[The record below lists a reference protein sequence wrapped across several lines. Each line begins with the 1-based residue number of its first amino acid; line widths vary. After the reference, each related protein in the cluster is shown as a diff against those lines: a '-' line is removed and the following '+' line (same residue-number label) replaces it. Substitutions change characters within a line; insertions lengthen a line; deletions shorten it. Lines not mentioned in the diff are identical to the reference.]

1 MTLRDK
7 AYEVARSA
15 CGAKGHAEAKDALQ
29 KAFPLV
35 EWDKIVEAYL
45 DAARMDDAAYEF
57 GDRLIRGGL
66 SEQEAVAEA
75 RRKFPNFSDGTY
87 RIFLSKAVLVAR

>member
-1 MTLRDK
+1 MTLQDK
-7 AYEVARSA
+7 AYEVARGA
-15 CGAKGHAEAKDALQ
+15 NGAKGHADAKDALQ

-57 GDRLIRGGL
+57 GVRLIHGGL
-66 SEQEAVAEA
+66 GEQEAVAEA
-75 RRKFPNFSDGTY
+75 RSKFPNFSDGTY
-87 RIFLSKAVLVAR
+87 RLFLSKAVLVAR

>member
-7 AYEVARSA
+7 AYEVAKGA
-15 CGAKGHAEAKDALQ
+15 YGAKGHAEAKDALQ

-35 EWDKIVEAYL
+35 EWDMIVEVYS
-45 DAARMDDAAYEF
+45 DAARMDDAAYDF

-66 SEQEAVAEA
+66 SEQQALAEI
-75 RRKFPNFSDGTY
+75 RERFPDYSDGTY
-87 RIFLSKAVLVAR
+87 RLFLSKAVLVAR